1 MKKSTIVIILLTIL
15 VFVLLSLLPIF
26 PLLVEGREFS
36 QAGESLYQEWRLV
49 SVREYYDYAQY
60 AQSAWLDS
68 TKVAYTLLALI
79 YSLILVSS
87 FVLIVR
93 GLVKRLKAQ
102 RGEA

>member
-1 MKKSTIVIILLTIL
+1 MNNKTFLLALALIAVI
-15 VFVLLSLLPIF
+15 SLPFLPVF

-49 SVREYYDYAQY
+49 SVREYYGYAQY

-68 TKVAYTLLALI
+68 TKIAYTLLALI
-79 YSLILVSS
+79 YSFILASS

-93 GLVKRLKAQ
+93 GLVRGLKAK
-102 RGEA
+102 RGEV